1 MTFNIP
7 FSLLYV
13 GNLVFVYINIYKS
26 IRKIENKN
34 PFYIVHDNGRKND
47 CVIGKK
53 IIMT

>member
-34 PFYIVHDNGRKND
+34 PFYIVHDNGRKMI
-47 CVIGKK
+47 VLLVKK
-53 IIMT
+53 